1 MSKRGYPFFIE
12 QLRLITA
19 TTEALNKLGEAGVL
33 DDEHHYI
40 HVELR
45 DSEGNAVGEWLD
57 EHGGTA
63 WEFAATS
70 RGESA

>member
-12 QLRLITA
+12 QLKLITA
-19 TTEALNKLGEAGVL
+19 TTEALNTLGSSGAL

-40 HVELR
+40 QVQLCTE
-45 DSEGNAVGEWLD
+45 DGAVVGEWLD

-63 WEFAATS
+63 WEFATKDDA
-70 RGESA
+70 